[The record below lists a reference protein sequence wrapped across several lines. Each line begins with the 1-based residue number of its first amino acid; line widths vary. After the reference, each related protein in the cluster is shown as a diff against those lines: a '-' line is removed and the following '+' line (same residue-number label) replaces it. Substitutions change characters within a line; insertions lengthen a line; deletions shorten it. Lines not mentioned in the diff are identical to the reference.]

1 MRERKITHANRNKKT
16 KKTPEPWSEYLEK
29 KKVKQAWT
37 GWVDEW
43 GNWDTACCWHVPDAL
58 RSAKDGWGKSWLE
71 NRMKNYFDAVD
82 RRTFRGTPLKH
93 RAKVKRYITLEHSDG
108 VGWHAHGLVETPQH
122 MQIDEF
128 RQLLAETW
136 KGYLMKWTN
145 PKFADRLVYLKD
157 LEGGYAAYSTKH
169 AIQVHETSTHLV
181 QGEIDLNN
189 STPT

>member
-1 MRERKITHANRNKKT
+1 MRERNTTHANRRTNVKHKHV
-16 KKTPEPWSEYLEK
+16 PWSEHAEIL
-29 KKVKQAWT
+29 KVKQAWNS
-37 GWVDEW
+37 WVDEW
-43 GNWDTACCWHVPDAL
+43 GDWDTACCWHVPDAL
-58 RSAKDGWGKSWLE
+58 RSVKNGWGKSWLE
-71 NRMKNYFDAVD
+71 TRMKNYFDAVD